1 MSQLLTHAADP
12 VSCAPEAGLS
22 EDATRTE
29 AKSPVVVIE
38 PRRGWQT
45 IGFPELWRYRELVYF
60 FVWRDVKVRYKQ
72 TVIGA
77 AWAILQPVS
86 AMVIFSIIFGRFAKI
101 PSDGVPY
108 PIFVYAGLLPW
119 TLFANAV
126 SQAGTSL
133 VNQAHLLTKVYFPR
147 LLVPTAAAGPGLV
160 DFTLSFCVYGGLM
173 LWYSHLP
180 GISILLLPALVLLAV
195 ITALG
200 TGYLLA
206 SLTVTYRDFRIVVP
220 FMLQTWMFASPVVY
234 PVTLVP
240 ERYQWLMAL
249 NPMSGVIGAFRSIL
263 LNHAIDWHALGLST
277 LVALTLFVFGLY
289 NFRRVERRFADIA

>member
-1 MSQLLTHAADP
+1 MSYLLTRAADP

-29 AKSPVVVIE
+29 ARSPAVVIE
-38 PRRGWQT
+38 PRRGWQA

-60 FVWRDVKVRYKQ
+60 LVWRDVKVRYKQ

-77 AWAILQPVS
+77 AWAILQPVFT
-86 AMVIFSIIFGRFAKI
+86 MVIFSIIFGRFAKI

-160 DFTLSFCVYGGLM
+160 DFALSFCVYGGLM
-173 LWYSHLP
+173 LWYRHLP
-180 GISILLLPALVLLAV
+180 GISVLLLPALVLLAV

-206 SLTVTYRDFRIVVP
+206 SLTVMYRDFRIVIP
-220 FMLQTWMFASPVVY
+220 FMLQTWMFASPVIY
-234 PVTLVP
+234 PVTLIP
-240 ERYQWLMAL
+240 TQYQWLMAL
-249 NPMSGVIGAFRSIL
+249 NPMSGVIGAFRSTL

-289 NFRRVERRFADIA
+289 NFRRVERRFADVA